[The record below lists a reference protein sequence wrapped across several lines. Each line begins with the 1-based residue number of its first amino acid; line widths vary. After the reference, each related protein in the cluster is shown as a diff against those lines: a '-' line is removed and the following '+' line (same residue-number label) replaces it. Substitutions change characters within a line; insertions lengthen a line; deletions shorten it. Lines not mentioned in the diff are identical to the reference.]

1 MKFAQRVFLIAGIYG
16 ILVTV
21 PLFFMEERLGRDFP
35 PAITHPE
42 LFYGFACV
50 TLAWQ
55 FAFLVISRDP
65 VRYRLMM
72 LPAIFEKWSYA
83 VAAVWLFVVGRIPA
97 ITLGFGL
104 IDFCLGVLFLLSF
117 TKTERGSGDRV

>member
-1 MKFAQRVFLIAGIYG
+1 MKLAQRVFLIAGMYG

-21 PLFFMEERLGRDFP
+21 PLFFMEESLGREFP
-35 PAITHPE
+35 PVITHPE

-55 FAFLVISRDP
+55 FAFLIISRDP
-65 VRYRLMM
+65 ERYRLIM

-83 VAAVWLFVVGRIPA
+83 VAVIWLFVDGRIPA

-104 IDFCLGVLFLLSF
+104 IDFCLGLLFLLSF
-117 TKTERGSGDRV
+117 AKTKGAGGSAA

>member
-1 MKFAQRVFLIAGIYG
+1 MKFARWVFLLAGIYG
-16 ILVTV
+16 ILVTA
-21 PLFFMEERLGRDFP
+21 PLFFMEESIGLKFP

-55 FAFLVISRDP
+55 FAFLLISRDP

-72 LPAIFEKWSYA
+72 LPAIFEKWSYVVA
-83 VAAVWLFVVGRIPA
+83 VILLFVEGRIPT

-104 IDFCLGVLFLLSF
+104 VDFCLGVLFLLSF
-117 TKTERGSGDRV
+117 TKTKGAGGSAA